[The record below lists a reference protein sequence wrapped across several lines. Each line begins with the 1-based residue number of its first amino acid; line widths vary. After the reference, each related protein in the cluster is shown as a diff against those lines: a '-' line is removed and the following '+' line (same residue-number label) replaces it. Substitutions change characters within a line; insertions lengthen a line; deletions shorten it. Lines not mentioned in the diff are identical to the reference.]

1 MASHFFLDRAIPGK
15 TLRVA
20 AWYSSGFTL
29 IELLV
34 VTAIIAVLLGLLLP
48 AVQKVREAASRVTCA
63 NNLKQLAVAL
73 HNYHN
78 SFGRFPPGQ
87 YNSIGQD
94 APAPRYY
101 YNRGCFLHKLLP
113 YVEQEA
119 LYTQLDSWVNSQ
131 TGWYV
136 ICDNAPLSFRQAII
150 PSYYCP
156 SDPISPKIHTVTS
169 YSQQG
174 FHVNYVGCAG
184 STVFNPVSD
193 PNGHSLNGMFY
204 PFSATRFTDVS
215 DGTSNTLM
223 LGEII
228 VVPDIDDPPQHDVRG
243 RYHNTS
249 QGNTLFSTLYPPNTP
264 VGDRSP
270 YCNSFP
276 RAPCQELSRTN
287 VVQSARSYHP
297 GGVNFALADGSVRFL
312 SDNVAA
318 TTYLA
323 FGTRA
328 GHELVG
334 DY

>member
-1 MASHFFLDRAIPGK
+1 MNGRPLQSRRA
-15 TLRVA
+15 
-20 AWYSSGFTL
+20 FTL

-34 VTAIIAVLLGLLLP
+34 VIAIIAVLIGLLLP
-48 AVQKVREAASRVTCA
+48 AVQKVREAANRMKCA
-63 NNLKQLAVAL
+63 NNLKQVALAL
-73 HNYHN
+73 HNYHS
-78 SFGRFPPGQ
+78 SFGQFPPGQ

-113 YVEQEA
+113 YVEQQA
-119 LYTQLDSWVNSQ
+119 LYTQLDTWVNSQ
-131 TGWYV
+131 TGRYY
-136 ICDNAPLSFRQAII
+136 ICDDAPISFRQAII

-156 SDPISPKIHTVTS
+156 SDPISPKIHTVPT

-184 STVFNPVSD
+184 ATVFNPAGD
-193 PNGHSLNGMFY
+193 PNGKLLKGMFY
-204 PFSATRFTDVS
+204 PFSAIRFTDVT

-228 VVPDIDDPPQHDVRG
+228 VVPDKDPPQQHDLRG
-243 RYHNTS
+243 RYNNTW
-249 QGNTLFSTLYPPNTP
+249 QGNILFSTLYPPNTP
-264 VGDRSP
+264 VGDRSN

-276 RAPCQELSRTN
+276 RAPCQELSASN
-287 VVQSARSYHP
+287 VVQSARSYHA
-297 GGVNFALADGSVRFL
+297 GGVNFALADGSVRFI

-323 FGTRA
+323 LGTRA
-328 GHELVG
+328 GNEVAG

>member
-1 MASHFFLDRAIPGK
+1 MNGHPLQGRRA
-15 TLRVA
+15 
-20 AWYSSGFTL
+20 FTL

-34 VTAIIAVLLGLLLP
+34 VIAIIAVLIGLLLP
-48 AVQKVREAASRVTCA
+48 AVQKVREAANRMKCS
-63 NNLKQLAVAL
+63 NNLKQVMLAL
-73 HNYHN
+73 HNYHG
-78 SFGRFPPGQ
+78 SFGQFPPGQ

-113 YVEQEA
+113 YVEQQA

-131 TGWYV
+131 TGIYY
-136 ICDNAPLSFRQAII
+136 ICDQAPISFRQAII
-150 PSYYCP
+150 PTYYCP
-156 SDPISPKIHTVTS
+156 SDPISPKTQTVPS

-184 STVFNPVSD
+184 STFFNPVGD
-193 PNGHSLNGMFY
+193 PNGKLLNGMLY
-204 PFSATRFTDVS
+204 PFSAIRFTDVT

-228 VVPDIDDPPQHDVRG
+228 VVPDKDPPQQHDLRG
-243 RYHNTS
+243 RYNNTW
-249 QGNTLFSTLYPPNTP
+249 QGNILFSTLYPPNTP
-264 VGDRSP
+264 VGDRSN

-276 RAPCQELSRTN
+276 RAPCQELSATN

-297 GGVNFALADGSVRFL
+297 GGVNFALADGSVRFI
-312 SDNVAA
+312 SDTVVA
-318 TTYLA
+318 TSYLA
-323 FGTRA
+323 LGTRA
-328 GHELVG
+328 GNEVAG